1 MRKRIAAAALGAML
15 LAGGIG
21 VWLFGGAGAMPD
33 APTLYGNVDIRQVDL
48 AFNAEG
54 PLQKLYKE
62 EGDTVKAGEL
72 LAEME
77 PDTYQ
82 HLANLAAARLA
93 ADEAT
98 LAKAVAGNRPEDI
111 QQAEAI
117 AAVDKA
123 TLANAE
129 ITLKRATSLLGS
141 GAGTRQ
147 AYDDA
152 RAADDEIHSKSVA
165 SEKAAEVMRLGS
177 RQEDIDALRAKVEGD
192 RAELALAQHRL
203 GDTQLK
209 APADGVILTRI
220 AEPGAVLGPTS
231 PIYTLSLTSRIW
243 VRSFVPEA
251 FLGRIQPGEEVRVT
265 TDSRPGKPYR
275 GWIGYVAPTAEFT
288 PKTVETPELRTQLVY
303 RLRVFIRDP
312 DEELRQGMPVT
323 ITLAP
328 DAKPAQAPRVAG
340 AE

>member
-1 MRKRIAAAALGAML
+1 VRKTIAVLAAAVVVV
-15 LAGGIG
+15 AGGFAFWRFE
-21 VWLFGGAGAMPD
+21 VAGA
-33 APTLYGNVDIRQVDL
+33 APAELTLYGNVDIRQVDL

-62 EGDTVKAGEL
+62 EGDRVKSGEL

-82 HLANLAAARLA
+82 HLAELAAARLA

-111 QQAEAI
+111 QQAEAT

-152 RAADDEIHSKSVA
+152 RAADDEIRSKSIA
-165 SEKAAEVMRLGS
+165 SEKAAEVMRLGP
-177 RQEDIDALRAKVEGD
+177 RKEDIDAQRAKVDGD

-203 GDTQLK
+203 SDTHLT

-231 PIYTLSLTSRIW
+231 PIYTLSLTSQIW

-251 FLGRIQPGEEVRVT
+251 FLGRIQPGEEVLVS
-265 TDSRPGKPYR
+265 TDSRPDKPYH
-275 GWIGYVAPTAEFT
+275 GWIGYIAPTAEFT

-303 RLRVFIRDP
+303 RLRIFIREP
-312 DEELRQGMPVT
+312 DEQLRQGMPVT
-323 ITLAP
+323 ITMAP
-328 DAKPAQAPRVAG
+328 ASKVARAK
-340 AE
+340 

>member
-1 MRKRIAAAALGAML
+1 MRKAIAVAAAGVAL
-15 LAGGIG
+15 LAVG
-21 VWLFGGAGAMPD
+21 VAVWRFAGAGA
-33 APTLYGNVDIRQVDL
+33 APAELTLYGNVDIRQVDL

-62 EGDTVKAGEL
+62 EGDKVKSGEL

-82 HLANLAAARLA
+82 HLANLAASRLA

-98 LAKAVAGNRPEDI
+98 LVKAVAGNRPEDI

-129 ITLKRATSLLGS
+129 ITLKRATTLLGS
-141 GAGTRQ
+141 GAGTRAAFDNAHA
-147 AYDDA
+147 AYD
-152 RAADDEIHSKSVA
+152 EIRSKSVA
-165 SEKAAEVMRLGS
+165 SEKAAEIMRLGP
-177 RQEDIDALRAKVEGD
+177 RKEDIEAQRAKVEGD

-231 PIYTLSLTSRIW
+231 PIYTLSLTSQIW

-251 FLGRIQPGEEVRVT
+251 FLGRTQPSEEVLVS

-275 GWIGYVAPTAEFT
+275 GWIGYIAPTAEFT

-303 RLRVFIRDP
+303 RLRVFIHDP
-312 DEELRQGMPVT
+312 DDELRQGMPVT

-328 DAKPAQAPRVAG
+328 ASQVAG
-340 AE
+340 AK